1 MVDISFPIVFL
12 QWIILRFFARLL
24 KQDSKESGY
33 STMLDFTGTDNSS
46 SLDEHWGGARPKIRS
61 ALLDVSTAEVYHD
74 FATDNSYKFIS
85 QKLKTRGSI

>member
-1 MVDISFPIVFL
+1 MTHG
-12 QWIILRFFARLL
+12 WYFFHHGVSSMGNYSKMFALLL

-61 ALLDVSTAEVYHD
+61 ALLDVSTAEVYNN
-74 FATDNSYKFIS
+74 FATDNSYKFTS
-85 QKLKTRGSI
+85 